1 MAKMEYRIIK
11 CKTYQFNTLGNYKYA
26 DIMSIHN
33 GKWILSMHKNRTTWE
48 SQGGHI
54 EIGET
59 PLEAARRELFEEAGA
74 IDFEIEPL
82 CDYWVH
88 GIFNGVELEA
98 NGQVYFSKVHTL
110 GELPIHSEMEKIF
123 LFDYPPK
130 NLTYPEY
137 ANEVYPL
144 ALKKIENIKI

>member
-1 MAKMEYRIIK
+1 MEYRIIE
-11 CKTYQFNTLGNYKYA
+11 CITYPYNTLSEYKYA
-26 DIMSIHN
+26 DIISVYK
-33 GKWILSMHKNRTTWE
+33 GKWVLSKHKNRTTWE

-54 EIGET
+54 EISET
-59 PLEAARRELFEEAGA
+59 PLVAAKRELFEESGA

-88 GIFNGVELEA
+88 AIVDGIVLKA
-98 NGQVYFSKVHTL
+98 NGQVFFANIYTF
-110 GELPIHSEMEKIF
+110 GDIPIESEIEKIF

-137 ANEVYPL
+137 AKEEYPL
-144 ALKKIENIKI
+144 ALKRKEEK